1 MLAQYQQLI
10 QQDVLCEDKA
20 QLAAVAALS
29 TLSNQLVHYQAQKQS
44 SSSLTASV
52 SRLFKAKDLAVKGL
66 YFYGRVG
73 RGKTMLMDLF
83 YQNIELKKKKRIHF
97 HRFMEDV
104 HR

>member
-20 QLAAVAALS
+20 QLVAVAALS
-29 TLSNQLVHYQAQKQS
+29 SLSTQLEHYQPQKKS
-44 SSSLTASV
+44 SSSLTSII
-52 SRLFKAKDLAVKGL
+52 SRLFKVKKPPVKGL

-83 YQNIELKKKKRIHF
+83 YQNIEFKNKKRIHF
-97 HRFMEDV
+97 H
-104 HR
+104 HSIYKYI